1 MIRTSGRG
9 NSDLGMLSVPLALF
23 IVYMVYSGG
32 GVHKVLRTLE
42 RTLWVAVDWVGRL
55 IS

>member
-23 IVYMVYSGG
+23 IVYLVYIGG
-32 GVHKVLRTLE
+32 GLHNVLSMVRRTLL
-42 RTLWVAVDWVGRL
+42 TPPPV
-55 IS
+55 

>member
-23 IVYMVYSGG
+23 IVYLVYSGG
-32 GVHKVLRTLE
+32 GLHNSLRTIE
-42 RTLWVAVDWVGRL
+42 RTLWGVIDWVGRL

>member
-23 IVYMVYSGG
+23 IVYLVYIGG
-32 GVHKVLRTLE
+32 GLHNVLRTCE
-42 RTLWVAVDWVGRL
+42 RTLWAAIDWAGRL